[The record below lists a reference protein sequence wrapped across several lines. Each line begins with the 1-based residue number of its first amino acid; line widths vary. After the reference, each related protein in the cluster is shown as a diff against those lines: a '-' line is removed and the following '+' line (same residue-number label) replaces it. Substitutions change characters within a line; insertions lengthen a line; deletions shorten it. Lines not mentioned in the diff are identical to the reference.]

1 MIAPFQYMSVRAALW
16 YQGEG
21 EAVDVL
27 PAFLPPCLP
36 ASLPSCLPAFLLS
49 CLPFFFII
57 MSSSPCRALN
67 VSQRTCSHFYKRSD
81 LPLPPIITAN
91 ADQLTG
97 QYANEDWHTA
107 AYACKLQ
114 AMVAS
119 WRERKGMGDF
129 AFLNVQL
136 PPSTAAQSIT
146 KPTGRQ
152 SIRAAAARAVS
163 RSGGLTDISGM
174 AVCVDLGGASAWG
187 VDHPINKDEISRR
200 LALQL
205 VHVAYAKQQD
215 QMPLWT
221 GYVYIY
227 IYIYLNPYPTSIS
240 FIHGFTLIG
249 VRGWHPINVL
259 SNSVVSCLCQVLLTC
274 VLYFM

>member
-1 MIAPFQYMSVRAALW
+1 M
-16 YQGEG
+16 
-21 EAVDVL
+21 
-27 PAFLPPCLP
+27 
-36 ASLPSCLPAFLLS
+36 
-49 CLPFFFII
+49 
-57 MSSSPCRALN
+57 
-67 VSQRTCSHFYKRSD
+67 
-81 LPLPPIITAN
+81 
-91 ADQLTG
+91 
-97 QYANEDWHTA
+97 
-107 AYACKLQ
+107 
-114 AMVAS
+114 AS

-227 IYIYLNPYPTSIS
+227 IYIY
-240 FIHGFTLIG
+240 
-249 VRGWHPINVL
+249 
-259 SNSVVSCLCQVLLTC
+259 
-274 VLYFM
+274 